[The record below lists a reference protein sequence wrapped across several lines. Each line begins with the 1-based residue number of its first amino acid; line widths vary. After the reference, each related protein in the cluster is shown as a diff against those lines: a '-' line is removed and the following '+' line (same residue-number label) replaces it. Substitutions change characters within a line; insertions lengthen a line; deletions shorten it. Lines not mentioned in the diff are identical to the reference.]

1 MVGEQDTWLVPSQSV
16 ALVRASSH
24 PGSHASVPS
33 ATEDTRSHPVLH
45 FRVRTGQVAS
55 GFQKRVEISDD
66 VMMSSIMLSLKVTS
80 DEKHCKRP

>member
-1 MVGEQDTWLVPSQSV
+1 MP
-16 ALVRASSH
+16 
-24 PGSHASVPS
+24 SVPS

-45 FRVRTGQVAS
+45 FWVRTGQVAS